1 MSTDTERGALAA
13 LADEWAAQA
22 AARESRGATTTEQLS
37 RLAALS
43 VFDLPASR
51 DAGGAETSVVELTA
65 ILEDLAAGDLA
76 PALILAQHHAAL
88 VALRIA
94 GAGGPEERIVRSG
107 DRVTLGLGQGAPPRV
122 TVTTHDT
129 RVTGGLRP
137 IPGPDHVDAIVTVAE
152 TENGD
157 GATVVVA
164 RGEDGVVLSDAPDL
178 LGLRRSAPTRVRL
191 DDARVRE
198 AAGSVDLHD
207 VSAAAEAVL
216 ALLTAA
222 VAVGSARGS
231 VDAATRLTRGR
242 TVPRPVPGVSSATQ
256 DPLSQVVLGAALV
269 PVDGARAL
277 VSEVAGEIDARLSGS
292 GDVSGRHLRLRALT
306 ALDVALTTAL
316 HQGEEVYEVVGTS
329 GSGNKHGYDRLWR
342 DARTLAAQWTT
353 RPRRRELGRA
363 LIGGAA

>member
-1 MSTDTERGALAA
+1 MSTETEHGALAP
-13 LADEWAAQA
+13 LADEWASQA
-22 AARESRGATTTEQLS
+22 AAREAAGTTPEDQLV

-43 VFDLPASR
+43 LLDLPASH
-51 DAGGAETSVVELTA
+51 DAGGAEASVAELTA
-65 ILEDLAAGDLA
+65 VLEDLAAGDLA
-76 PALILAQHHAAL
+76 PALVLAQHHAAL
-88 VALRIA
+88 IALRIA
-94 GAGGPEERIVRSG
+94 GAGGLEDRIVRSG
-107 DRVTLGLGQGAPPRV
+107 DRVALGLGLSAPPRV
-122 TVTTHDT
+122 TATTLDT
-129 RVTGGLRP
+129 RITGELRP
-137 IPGPDHVDAIVTVAE
+137 LIAPDHVDAIVVVAE
-152 TENGD
+152 SETGD
-157 GATVVVA
+157 AAHVLVA
-164 RGEDGVVLSDAPDL
+164 RDEDGVVLSDAPDL
-178 LGLRRSAPTRVRL
+178 LGLRRSAPIGVRF
-191 DDARVRE
+191 DDAQAHE
-198 AAGSVDLHD
+198 AAASVDLHD
-207 VSAAAEAVL
+207 ASAVAEAVL

-242 TVPRPVPGVSSATQ
+242 TIPRPVPGVSSATQ

-277 VSEVAGEIDARLSGS
+277 VSDVADEIDARLSGS

-316 HQGEEVYEVVGTS
+316 HQGEDVYEVVGTS

-342 DARTLAAQWTT
+342 DARTLAAQWAT